1 MKRKLAVAA
10 PLAVALAVSTASSFA
25 QATKP
30 PPARTAGHKNKH
42 PGYVG

>member
-1 MKRKLAVAA
+1 MKTKLTVAA
-10 PLAVALAVSTASSFA
+10 LVAVALAVSTASSFA

-30 PPARTAGHKNKH
+30 PPAGTAGDKNKH